1 MHRNLLP
8 VMRTFFTFFSGF
20 FFLSSALLWRGA
32 GGEAF
37 AQQNPQYN
45 QYMFNPLIVNPAY
58 AGSKEQ
64 LSTVALHRSQW
75 VGFDG
80 APMTQTIAI
89 HAPFK
94 QRAVGLGLN
103 IINDK
108 IGPTNHFGVLAAYAY
123 RIHVGPGK
131 LSFGLR
137 TGAYNYA
144 FNWNKI
150 EYKDQNELAGINA
163 RTNHWIPVFDYGM
176 RYQTAAFY
184 AGFTMA
190 NINRPIAKI
199 KNTSDSLRFNSVLNR
214 YINITAGYAYMVTD
228 NLVLRPSLFVKAVKG
243 QRPSVDANAS
253 VLLNRNIWLG
263 LGFRTGRTLVAITE
277 YKISS
282 FLSAGYSF
290 DYTLGKL
297 QTFNSGSHE
306 IFVCYEVPFKKSKV
320 LSPRYF

>member
-1 MHRNLLP
+1 
-8 VMRTFFTFFSGF
+8 MRFFLFFSSGF
-20 FFLSSALLWRGA
+20 FFSSFFFLTLS
-32 GGEAF
+32 F

-64 LSTVALHRSQW
+64 LSAVVLHRSQW

-80 APMTQTIAI
+80 APMTQTLAI

-94 QRAVGLGLN
+94 QRSVGVGLN

-108 IGPTNHFGVLAAYAY
+108 IGPTNNLGILAAYAY
-123 RIHVGPGK
+123 RIRAGNGK

-137 TGAYNYA
+137 SGAYNYA

-150 EYKDQNELAGINA
+150 DYKDQSELAGINA
-163 RTNHWIPVFDYGM
+163 KTNHWIPVFDYGM
-176 RYQTAAFY
+176 RYNTHNY
-184 AGFTMA
+184 YVGFTMA
-190 NINRPIAKI
+190 NINRPIVRVTNAA
-199 KNTSDSLRFNSVLNR
+199 DSLRFSSVLNR
-214 YINITAGYAYMVTD
+214 YVNVTGGYAHVISD
-228 NLVLRPSLFVKAVKG
+228 NIVFRPSIFVKLIKG
-243 QRPSVDANAS
+243 QRPSADANAS
-253 VLLNRNIWLG
+253 VLLNRNLWLG
-263 LGFRTGRTLVAITE
+263 LSYRTGRTLVVITE

-290 DYTLGKL
+290 DYAMNKL
-297 QTFNSGSHE
+297 RTFNSGSHE
-306 IFVCYEVPFKKSKV
+306 IFVSYEVPFKKSKV